1 MKKILLVIFS
11 LSIIICFII
20 YSITKRNESNILIVG
35 EINNIFNE
43 IKTNK
48 KNINMFLYNKIDYKE
63 LKSAIKNN
71 DYIIIKKKKIY
82 LNQLISKS
90 NIIVINANNIEF
102 YNRCKK
108 EKLNNYDYF
117 ANKYLNE
124 LVDIIRKINTCKII
138 IINNNCK
145 NENIKYKLIN
155 SENIEFIDIKDV
167 KNRIQNAN

>member
-82 LNQLISKS
+82 LNQLLLHYQVQCLKHI
-90 NIIVINANNIEF
+90 
-102 YNRCKK
+102 
-108 EKLNNYDYF
+108 
-117 ANKYLNE
+117 YL
-124 LVDIIRKINTCKII
+124 LFF
-138 IINNNCK
+138 
-145 NENIKYKLIN
+145 L
-155 SENIEFIDIKDV
+155 
-167 KNRIQNAN
+167 